1 MEMVQ
6 WDSWEEGPSN
16 LKNNEEMQY
25 SALMYKSLLI
35 WKCFVNIDSKLYEA
49 TLDNANINS
58 IYTYVHTIYG
68 EARWNQEKRDSSG
81 CRAIWNQ
88 KSWDAGL
95 VSFCFSET
103 WVCLCQSKTSLEIIA
118 DVLHFHFKDAI

>member
-49 TLDNANINS
+49 TLDNANI
-58 IYTYVHTIYG
+58 YVCAHSQFT
-68 EARWNQEKRDSSG
+68 ERQDETKRKETAVVVERFG
-81 CRAIWNQ
+81 IRRAEMLVWYLSVFQ
-88 KSWDAGL
+88 KLEFVCVSQKL
-95 VSFCFSET
+95 V
-103 WVCLCQSKTSLEIIA
+103 WK
-118 DVLHFHFKDAI
+118 

>member
-35 WKCFVNIDSKLYEA
+35 
-49 TLDNANINS
+49 
-58 IYTYVHTIYG
+58 
-68 EARWNQEKRDSSG
+68 
-81 CRAIWNQ
+81 
-88 KSWDAGL
+88 
-95 VSFCFSET
+95 
-103 WVCLCQSKTSLEIIA
+103 
-118 DVLHFHFKDAI
+118 

>member
-35 WKCFVNIDSKLYEA
+35 WKRFVNIDSKLYEA
-49 TLDNANINS
+49 TLYNANINS
-58 IYTYVHTIYG
+58 IYTYVLTRNLQRG
-68 EARWNQEKRDSSG
+68 KMKPREKRQQ
-81 CRAIWNQ
+81 W
-88 KSWDAGL
+88 L
-95 VSFCFSET
+95 
-103 WVCLCQSKTSLEIIA
+103 
-118 DVLHFHFKDAI
+118 